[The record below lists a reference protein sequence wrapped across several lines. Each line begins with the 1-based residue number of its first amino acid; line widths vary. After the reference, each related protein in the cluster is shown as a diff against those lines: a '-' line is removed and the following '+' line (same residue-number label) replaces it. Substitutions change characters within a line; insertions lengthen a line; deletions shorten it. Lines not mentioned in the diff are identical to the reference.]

1 MDQWRV
7 DVLAELQ
14 SGVAGRATDALL
26 SLTYHESDRVWL
38 EDLLL
43 GVLEDDG
50 NDLQVRQ
57 LATICLGHSARI
69 HQAVSRRVIDRLDAL
84 LGHPELASRA
94 TDALSDIAIFAKE

>member
-14 SGVAGRATDALL
+14 SGDVGRATDALL

-43 GVLEDDG
+43 RIVEDDG
-50 NDLQVRQ
+50 YDLQVRQ

-69 HQAVSRRVIDRLDAL
+69 HRAAGRRVTDRLNDL
-84 LGHPELASRA
+84 LGHPELASQA
-94 TDALSDIAIFAKE
+94 TDALSDIAIFTRE